1 MIYSMVPAV
10 VLIINLIL
18 NGESL
23 LKYGFLEKKQGESDL
38 VHVRYNHFV
47 LAACC
52 YFFVDGS
59 WGILY
64 EYHDIP
70 QLFPA
75 IYSFTVFYFVL
86 MLLTMLTWTRYIIA
100 YLDKHGRRTKV
111 LLYGVWGMVVIGI
124 ACLLINQFFD
134 HFMFS
139 YNEAHEFIG
148 ESGSNISYLLQ
159 IAFYAVI
166 TVYMVR
172 LAIKSTGQE
181 KFRYS
186 AVAATSVVLGVF
198 QILQIN
204 YAFLPFYAM
213 GLMIGICLV
222 LSFVQSGEKR
232 EKEIHDNIA
241 NAMAQDYEAI
251 FYIEIETGEFISFSK
266 SQKYM
271 SLNASESGK
280 DFFKETLEN
289 IENCVYPEDREYA
302 KSFYSREEM
311 LRRLEDRHSFSFKYR
326 IMFDG
331 KPRFFLFTVSRD
343 INERYL
349 IFYEKDIDD
358 ELNAEK
364 IQKENQ
370 KKTVTFGQI
379 AESLA
384 SNYDAIYYVNVAD
397 SAYVGYEVNNIY
409 GQLEISKSGEDFFK
423 ESLDNIP
430 NIVHRQDRD
439 QVAEFIGRD
448 SLLTALEDHKDC
460 SLDYRIMVNGK
471 ARYTRMIARKSSDGT
486 HLIIGVEDID
496 EMIKREKRHMK
507 ALKTEKELARRDELT
522 GVRNKT
528 AYKEL
533 EKSLQS
539 NIDNGMDYLNF
550 ALVVCDSNNLK
561 MINDT
566 LGHAAGDEYI
576 KASAQILCDTFVHSP
591 VFRVGGDEFV
601 VFLRGSD
608 YLSRKEL
615 IEKLRSKVIENMKN
629 GDGVVLASGMAEY
642 QPEIDSFVSD
652 IFERAD
658 KDMYAN
664 KESLKS

>member
-1 MIYSMVPAV
+1 MIYSMVPAA

-23 LKYGFLEKKQGESDL
+23 IKYGFLEKKQGESDR

-64 EYHDIP
+64 EHHDIP

-86 MLLTMLTWTRYIIA
+86 MLLTMLTWTRYIVA
-100 YLDKHGRRTKV
+100 YLDKHGRRTKA

-124 ACLLINQFFD
+124 ACLLVNQFFD

-139 YNEAHEFIG
+139 YNEAHEYIG
-148 ESGSNISYLLQ
+148 ESGRNISYILQ

-166 TVYMVR
+166 TVYMMSV
-172 LAIKSTGQE
+172 ASKGTGRE

-222 LSFVQSGEKR
+222 LSFVQSGEKK
-232 EKEIHDNIA
+232 EKEIHDSIA

-266 SQKYM
+266 SKKY
-271 SLNASESGK
+271 LTINAVEAGK
-280 DFFKETLEN
+280 DFFKEALES
-289 IENCVYPEDREYA
+289 IDNCVYPEDQEYA
-302 KSFYSREEM
+302 KSFYIKEEM
-311 LRRLEDRHSFSFKYR
+311 LKRLEGRHSFSFKYR
-326 IMFDG
+326 ILIDG

-343 INERYL
+343 INEQYL

-384 SNYDAIYYVNVAD
+384 SNYDEIYYVNVED
-397 SAYVGYEVNNIY
+397 SAYVGYAVNNLY

-430 NIVHRQDRD
+430 QVVHRQD
-439 QVAEFIGRD
+439 
-448 SLLTALEDHKDC
+448 
-460 SLDYRIMVNGK
+460 
-471 ARYTRMIARKSSDGT
+471 
-486 HLIIGVEDID
+486 
-496 EMIKREKRHMK
+496 
-507 ALKTEKELARRDELT
+507 
-522 GVRNKT
+522 
-528 AYKEL
+528 
-533 EKSLQS
+533 
-539 NIDNGMDYLNF
+539 
-550 ALVVCDSNNLK
+550 
-561 MINDT
+561 
-566 LGHAAGDEYI
+566 
-576 KASAQILCDTFVHSP
+576 
-591 VFRVGGDEFV
+591 
-601 VFLRGSD
+601 
-608 YLSRKEL
+608 
-615 IEKLRSKVIENMKN
+615 
-629 GDGVVLASGMAEY
+629 
-642 QPEIDSFVSD
+642 
-652 IFERAD
+652 
-658 KDMYAN
+658 
-664 KESLKS
+664 

>member
-18 NGESL
+18 NEESL
-23 LKYGFLEKKQGESDL
+23 VKYGILEKKQGESTL

-47 LAACC
+47 IAACC

-64 EYHDIP
+64 EHHDIP
-70 QLFPA
+70 QLFPV
-75 IYSFTVFYFVL
+75 IYFFTVFYFVL
-86 MLLTMLTWTRYIIA
+86 MLFTMLTWTRYIVA

-111 LLYGVWGMVVIGI
+111 LLYGVWTMVVIGV
-124 ACLLINQFFD
+124 ACLMLNRFFG

-139 YNEAHEFIG
+139 YNEAHEYIG
-148 ESGSNISYLLQ
+148 ESGRNISFILQ

-166 TVYMVR
+166 AVYMLSV
-172 LAIKSTGQE
+172 ASKSTGQE
-181 KFRYS
+181 KIRYN
-186 AVAATSVVLGVF
+186 AVVATSVVLGVF
-198 QILQIN
+198 QILQIT

-213 GLMIGICLV
+213 GLMVGICLV
-222 LSFVQSGEKR
+222 LSFVQSGEKK

-251 FYIEIETGEFISFSK
+251 FYIEIETGEFIPFSK
-266 SQKYM
+266 SKKYM
-271 SLNASESGK
+271 TLNATESGK
-280 DFFKETLEN
+280 DFFKEAFESIDT
-289 IENCVYPEDREYA
+289 CVYPDDREYA
-302 KSFYSREEM
+302 KSFYIKEEM
-311 LRRLEDRHSFSFKYR
+311 LKRLEGRHSFSFKYR
-326 IMFDG
+326 VLFDG

-384 SNYDAIYYVNVAD
+384 SNYDEIYYVNVED

-423 ESLDNIP
+423 ESLENIP
-430 NIVHRQDRD
+430 QVVHRQDQD
-439 QVAEFIGRD
+439 QVSEFITKD
-448 SLLTALEDHKDC
+448 NLLSMFEDHKDC
-460 SLDYRIMVNGK
+460 SIDYRIIVNGK
-471 ARYTRMIARKSSDGT
+471 SRYTRMIARKSSDGT
-486 HLIIGVEDID
+486 HFIIGVEDID
-496 EMIKREKRHMK
+496 EVIKREKRHMK

-533 EKSLQS
+533 EKSIRS

-576 KASAQILCDTFVHSP
+576 KASAQILCDIFVHSP

-608 YLSRKEL
+608 FSSRKEL
-615 IEKLRSKVIENMKN
+615 MEKLRSKVIENKKN

-642 QPEIDSFVSD
+642 QPETDSFVSEVFD
-652 IFERAD
+652 RAD
-658 KDMYAN
+658 KEMYAD
-664 KESLKS
+664 KQRLKA

>member
-1 MIYSMVPAV
+1 MIYSMVPAA

-23 LKYGFLEKKQGESDL
+23 IKYGFLEKKQGESDR

-64 EYHDIP
+64 EHHDIP

-86 MLLTMLTWTRYIIA
+86 MLLTMLTWTRYIVA

-124 ACLLINQFFD
+124 VCLLVNQFFD

-139 YNEAHEFIG
+139 YNEAHEYIG
-148 ESGSNISYLLQ
+148 ESGRNISYILQ
-159 IAFYAVI
+159 IAFYVVI
-166 TVYMVR
+166 TVYMMSV
-172 LAIKSTGQE
+172 ASKGTGRE
-181 KFRYS
+181 KFRHS

-222 LSFVQSGEKR
+222 FSFVQSGEKK
-232 EKEIHDNIA
+232 EKEIHDSIA

-251 FYIEIETGEFISFSK
+251 FYIEIETCEFISFSK
-266 SQKYM
+266 SPKYLT
-271 SLNASESGK
+271 LNATEAGK
-280 DFFKETLEN
+280 DFFKEALES
-289 IENCVYPEDREYA
+289 IDNCVYPEDQEYA
-302 KSFYSREEM
+302 KSFYIKEEM
-311 LRRLEDRHSFSFKYR
+311 LKRLEGRHSFSFKYR
-326 IMFDG
+326 VMFDG

-370 KKTVTFGQI
+370 KKTVTFSQI

-384 SNYDAIYYVNVAD
+384 SNYDEIYYVNVED
-397 SAYVGYEVNNIY
+397 SVYVGYAVNNLY
-409 GQLEISKSGEDFFK
+409 GQLEISKSGKDFFK

-430 NIVHRQDRD
+430 QVVHRQD
-439 QVAEFIGRD
+439 QVSEFITKD
-448 SLLTALEDHKDC
+448 NLLSMLEEHKDG

-471 ARYTRMIARKSSDGT
+471 SRYTRMIARKTSDGT
-486 HLIIGVEDID
+486 HLIIGVEDVD
-496 EMIKREKRHMK
+496 EVIKREKRHMK

-533 EKSLQS
+533 EKSVQS

-576 KASAQILCDTFVHSP
+576 RASAQILCDIFVHSP

-608 YLSRKEL
+608 YSSRKEL
-615 IEKLRSKVIENMKN
+615 MEKLRSKVLENKKN
-629 GDGVVLASGMAEY
+629 GDGAVLASGMAEY
-642 QPEIDSFVSD
+642 QPETDSFVSD
-652 IFERAD
+652 IFDRAD
-658 KDMYAN
+658 KEMYAD
-664 KESLKS
+664 KQSLKA

>member
-1 MIYSMVPAV
+1 MIYSMVPAAM
-10 VLIINLIL
+10 LIINLIL

-23 LKYGFLEKKQGESDL
+23 IKYGFRAKKQDESNL
-38 VHVRYNHFV
+38 VHVRYNHFI
-47 LAACC
+47 LAACL

-64 EYHDIP
+64 EHHDIP

-86 MLLTMLTWTRYIIA
+86 MLLTMLTWTRYIVA

-124 ACLLINQFFD
+124 ACLLINQFLD

-139 YNEAHEFIG
+139 YNEAHEYIG
-148 ESGSNISYLLQ
+148 ESGRNISYILQ

-166 TVYMVR
+166 TVYMLSV
-172 LAIKSTGQE
+172 ASKSTGQE

-251 FYIEIETGEFISFSK
+251 FYIEIETGEFISFPKSK
-266 SQKYM
+266 KYLT
-271 SLNASESGK
+271 LNAAEAGK
-280 DFFKETLEN
+280 DFFKEALES
-289 IENCVYPEDREYA
+289 IDNCVYPEDQEYA
-302 KSFYSREEM
+302 KSFYSKEEM
-311 LRRLEDRHSFSFKYR
+311 LKRLEGRHSFSFKYR
-326 IMFDG
+326 VMIDG

-384 SNYDAIYYVNVAD
+384 SNYDEIYYVNLEN
-397 SAYVGYEVNNIY
+397 SSYVSYEVNNIY
-409 GQLEISKSGEDFFK
+409 GQLEISRSGEDFFK
-423 ESLDNIP
+423 ESLDNITQV
-430 NIVHRQDRD
+430 VHRQDQD
-439 QVAEFIGRD
+439 QVSEFITKD
-448 SLLTALEDHKDC
+448 NLLSMLEEHKDG

-471 ARYTRMIARKSSDGT
+471 SRYTRMIARKTSDGT

-496 EMIKREKRHMK
+496 EVIKREKRHMK

-533 EKSLQS
+533 EKSVQS

-576 KASAQILCDTFVHSP
+576 KASAQILCDIFVHSP

-608 YLSRKEL
+608 YSSRKEL
-615 IEKLRSKVIENMKN
+615 MEKLRSKVLANKKN

-642 QPEIDSFVSD
+642 QPETDSFVSD
-652 IFERAD
+652 IFDRAD
-658 KDMYAN
+658 KEMYAD
-664 KESLKS
+664 KQSLKA

>member
-1 MIYSMVPAV
+1 MIYSMVPAA

-23 LKYGFLEKKQGESDL
+23 IKYGFLEKKQGEGDR

-59 WGILY
+59 WGIMY
-64 EYHDIP
+64 EHHDIP

-86 MLLTMLTWTRYIIA
+86 MLLTMLTWTRYIVA

-139 YNEAHEFIG
+139 YNEAHEYIG
-148 ESGSNISYLLQ
+148 ETGRNISFILQ

-166 TVYMVR
+166 TVYMLSV
-172 LAIKSTGQE
+172 ASKNTGQE
-181 KFRYS
+181 KFRYN
-186 AVAATSVVLGVF
+186 AVVATSVVLGVF

-213 GLMIGICLV
+213 GLMVGICLV
-222 LSFVQSGEKR
+222 LSFVQSGEKK

-266 SQKYM
+266 SKKYM
-271 SLNASESGK
+271 TLNATEAGK
-280 DFFKETLEN
+280 DFFKEALEN
-289 IENCVYPEDREYA
+289 IDTCVYPDDREYA
-302 KSFYSREEM
+302 KSFYIKEEM
-311 LRRLEDRHSFSFKYR
+311 LKRLEGRHSFSFKYR
-326 IMFDG
+326 VLFDG

-384 SNYDAIYYVNVAD
+384 SNYDEIYYVNVED

-423 ESLDNIP
+423 ESLENISQV
-430 NIVHRQDRD
+430 VHRQDQD
-439 QVAEFIGRD
+439 QVSEFITKD
-448 SLLTALEDHKDC
+448 NLLSMLEEHKDG

-471 ARYTRMIARKSSDGT
+471 PRYTRMFVRKTSDGT
-486 HLIIGVEDID
+486 HLIVGVEDID
-496 EMIKREKRHMK
+496 EVIKREKRHMK

-533 EKSLQS
+533 EKSVQS

-601 VFLRGSD
+601 AFLRGSD
-608 YLSRKEL
+608 YSSRKEL
-615 IEKLRSKVIENMKN
+615 MEKLRSKVLENKKN

-642 QPEIDSFVSD
+642 QPETDSFVSEVFD
-652 IFERAD
+652 RAD
-658 KDMYAN
+658 KEMYAD
-664 KESLKS
+664 KQSLKA

>member
-1 MIYSMVPAV
+1 MGSLRRSKARVIVYMYAITT
-10 VLIINLIL
+10 L
-18 NGESL
+18 SL
-23 LKYGFLEKKQGESDL
+23 LRAVTFLWMVHGEFCTNTMIS
-38 VHVRYNHFV
+38 RS
-47 LAACC
+47 
-52 YFFVDGS
+52 FF
-59 WGILY
+59 LQY
-64 EYHDIP
+64 T
-70 QLFPA
+70 

-86 MLLTMLTWTRYIIA
+86 MLLTMLTWTRYIVA

-124 ACLLINQFFD
+124 VCLLVNQFFD

-139 YNEAHEFIG
+139 YNEAHEYIG
-148 ESGSNISYLLQ
+148 ESGRNISYILQ

-166 TVYMVR
+166 TVYMLSV
-172 LAIKSTGQE
+172 ASKGTGRE

-222 LSFVQSGEKR
+222 FSFVQSGEKR

-266 SQKYM
+266 SPKYLT
-271 SLNASESGK
+271 LNATEAGK
-280 DFFKETLEN
+280 DFFKEALES
-289 IENCVYPEDREYA
+289 IDNCVYPEDQEYA
-302 KSFYSREEM
+302 KSFYIKEEM
-311 LRRLEDRHSFSFKYR
+311 LKRLEGRHSFSFKYR
-326 IMFDG
+326 VMFDG

-370 KKTVTFGQI
+370 KKTVTFSQI

-384 SNYDAIYYVNVAD
+384 SNYDEIYYVNVED
-397 SAYVGYEVNNIY
+397 SVYVGYAVNNLY
-409 GQLEISKSGEDFFK
+409 GQLEISKSGKDFFK

-430 NIVHRQDRD
+430 QVVHRQDQD
-439 QVAEFIGRD
+439 QVSEFITKD
-448 SLLTALEDHKDC
+448 NLLSMLEERKDG
-460 SLDYRIMVNGK
+460 SIDYRIMVNGK
-471 ARYTRMIARKSSDGT
+471 SRYTRMIARKTSDGT

-496 EMIKREKRHMK
+496 EVIQREKRHMK

-533 EKSLQS
+533 EKSVQS

-576 KASAQILCDTFVHSP
+576 KASVQILCDIFVHSP

-608 YLSRKEL
+608 YSSRKEL
-615 IEKLRSKVIENMKN
+615 MEKLRSIVLENKKN
-629 GDGVVLASGMAEY
+629 GDGAVLASGMAEY
-642 QPEIDSFVSD
+642 QPETDSFVSD
-652 IFERAD
+652 IFDRAD
-658 KDMYAN
+658 KEMYAD
-664 KESLKS
+664 KQSLKA

>member
-1 MIYSMVPAV
+1 MIYSMVPAA

-23 LKYGFLEKKQGESDL
+23 IKYGFLEKKQGESDR

-64 EYHDIP
+64 EHHDIP

-86 MLLTMLTWTRYIIA
+86 MLLTMLTWTRYIVA

-124 ACLLINQFFD
+124 ACLLVNQFFD

-139 YNEAHEFIG
+139 YNEAHEYIG
-148 ESGSNISYLLQ
+148 ESGRNISYILQ
-159 IAFYAVI
+159 IAFYVVI
-166 TVYMVR
+166 TVYMMSV
-172 LAIKSTGQE
+172 ASKGTGRE
-181 KFRYS
+181 KFRHS

-222 LSFVQSGEKR
+222 FSFVQSGEKK
-232 EKEIHDNIA
+232 EKEIHDSIA

-251 FYIEIETGEFISFSK
+251 FYIEIETCEFISFSK
-266 SQKYM
+266 SPKYLT
-271 SLNASESGK
+271 LNATEAGK
-280 DFFKETLEN
+280 DFFKEALES
-289 IENCVYPEDREYA
+289 IDNCVYPEDQEYA
-302 KSFYSREEM
+302 KSFYIKEEM
-311 LRRLEDRHSFSFKYR
+311 LKRLEGRHSFSFKYR
-326 IMFDG
+326 VMFDG

-343 INERYL
+343 INGQYL

-370 KKTVTFGQI
+370 KKTVTFSQI

-384 SNYDAIYYVNVAD
+384 SNYDEIYYVNVED
-397 SAYVGYEVNNIY
+397 SVYVGYAVNNLY
-409 GQLEISKSGEDFFK
+409 GQLEISKSGKDFFK

-430 NIVHRQDRD
+430 QVVHRQD
-439 QVAEFIGRD
+439 QVSEFITKD
-448 SLLTALEDHKDC
+448 NLLSMLEEHKDG

-471 ARYTRMIARKSSDGT
+471 SRYTRMIARKTSDGT

-496 EMIKREKRHMK
+496 EVIQREKRHMK

-533 EKSLQS
+533 EKSVQS

-576 KASAQILCDTFVHSP
+576 RASAQILCDIFVHSP

-608 YLSRKEL
+608 YSSRKEL
-615 IEKLRSKVIENMKN
+615 MEKLRSKVLENKKN

-642 QPEIDSFVSD
+642 QPETDSFVSD
-652 IFERAD
+652 IFDRAD
-658 KDMYAN
+658 KEMYAD
-664 KESLKS
+664 KQSLKA